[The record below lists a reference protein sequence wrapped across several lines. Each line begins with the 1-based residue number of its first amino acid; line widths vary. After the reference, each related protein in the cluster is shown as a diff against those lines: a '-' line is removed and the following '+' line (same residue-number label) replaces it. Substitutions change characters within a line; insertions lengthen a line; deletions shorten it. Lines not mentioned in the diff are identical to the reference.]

1 MKRVLSAFVSFFAA
15 VALWAQSS
23 INVSVPNVVS
33 VNEQFNLTFTV
44 DGSDKPSDFKWE
56 VSDDFQLVWGPQRGH
71 STSINTINGKTTK
84 TSQYTYTYIL
94 LPKKAGKFEIPSAV
108 VTVKGN
114 ELHSKSPVVEVV
126 NDGQPSSSGEET
138 QNRPSRNNPANIS
151 DDDIFL
157 KFSLSRTNAVVGE
170 PIVATLKLYQRV
182 NISGFEGAKF
192 PSFNGFWSQEIEAP
206 SNIEFQRESLDDK
219 IYNTALL
226 RKYILIPQQSGT
238 LTIDPA
244 ELVCLINIRVSGGG
258 GSIFD
263 SFFDDY
269 RTIRKRVTSPA
280 FKVNVAALPSGA
292 PASYSGGVGKFDIS
306 AKLSKDALKAHEA
319 ASVIVTVRGKG
330 NVSLVEAP
338 QFNLPPDFEAYDIKT
353 TEKID
358 PGSGGTSG
366 SKVFEYPFIPRSH
379 GEFVLDPIEFSYF
392 DVDSKRYVT
401 LKTDPIDINV
411 ERVEGYEG
419 PTAVNVPSGV
429 NRTGVKSL
437 NTDIRF
443 ISTKNPGL
451 KAKGSFLLGSLAFW
465 IVLALLVLS
474 AVLAWASFRKLA
486 ERRRDV
492 VGAKTRKAT
501 KMALKRLKL
510 AEDYLRKNLYSAFY
524 EELHKALL
532 GYVSDKLNMGA
543 SELSKEHISDIFAER
558 GISDELISGYI
569 ALLEA
574 CDFARYSPSSGYEAM
589 AKHYDDAV
597 NVISSIDSNM
607 KNKKKTAPVAKMLGF
622 ILLLGL
628 ASQPAFAENSYT
640 DSLWNAGNAFYSE
653 GKWQQALETYSSI
666 ENTTLESA
674 ALYYNI
680 ANTYFKEN
688 NISGA
693 ILYYER
699 ALKLDPSYKD
709 AKYNLEIAR
718 ERTQDRIDVVPEFIL
733 KTWSR
738 QICYVFDSNTWT
750 VFFLLF
756 VAATLALVLLF
767 LLGSRPALRKTGFF
781 TAIVTLLLAVC
792 CICFASWQKSDYQ
805 TLDSA
810 IVTRPVVSV
819 KSSPG
824 ADASKDLFILHEG
837 TKVKIVDSVGSWY
850 NIELADGRQGWM
862 QAPDME
868 II

>member
-1 MKRVLSAFVSFFAA
+1 MKRALSVLISVFAA
-15 VALWAQSS
+15 AALWAQSS
-23 INVSVPNVVS
+23 ISVNVPNVVS

-84 TSQYTYTYIL
+84 SSQYTYTYIL
-94 LPKKAGKFEIPSAV
+94 LPKKAGKFAIPSAV

-114 ELHSKSPVVEVV
+114 ELHSKSPVIEVV
-126 NDGQPSSSGEET
+126 NDGHSSSSAQDT
-138 QNRPSRNNPANIS
+138 QDRPARNNPANIS
-151 DDDIFL
+151 DDDVFL
-157 KFSLSRTNAVVGE
+157 KFSLSRTNVVVGA

-306 AKLSKDALKAHEA
+306 AKLSKDDLKAHEA

-330 NVSLVEAP
+330 NVSLVGAP

-353 TEKID
+353 TEKLD

-366 SKVFEYPFIPRSH
+366 SKVFEYPFIPRSY

-392 DVDSKRYVT
+392 DVDSKKYVT

-411 ERVEGYEG
+411 EKVEGYEG
-419 PTAVNVPSGV
+419 PASVSVPSGV

-443 ISTKNPGL
+443 ISTRNPGL
-451 KAKGSFLLGSLAFW
+451 KAKGSFFIGSVAFW
-465 IVLALLVLS
+465 ILLAILLLS
-474 AVLAWASFRKLA
+474 AVAVWAAFRKLA

-501 KMALKRLKL
+501 KMALKRLKV
-510 AEDYLRKNLYSAFY
+510 ADDYLGKNLYSAFY

-543 SELSKEHISDIFAER
+543 SELSKEHISEMLAER
-558 GISDELISGYI
+558 GIPEELISGYI

-574 CDFARYSPSSGYEAM
+574 CDFARYSPSGGYEAM
-589 AKHYDDAV
+589 ARHYDDAV
-597 NVISSIDSNM
+597 NVISSMDSNM
-607 KNKKKTAPVAKMLGF
+607 KIKKNTAPVAKMLGF
-622 ILLLGL
+622 VLFLGL
-628 ASQPAFAENSYT
+628 VSQPVWAENSYV
-640 DSLWNAGNAFYSE
+640 DSLWNAGNALYSE
-653 GKWQQALETYSSI
+653 GKWQQAREAYSAI
-666 ENTTLESA
+666 ESTTLESA

-688 NISGA
+688 NISRA

-718 ERTQDRIDVVPEFIL
+718 ERTQDRIDVIPEFIL

-756 VAATLALVLLF
+756 VAATLALLLLF
-767 LLGSRPALRKTGFF
+767 LLGSRIALRKTGFF
-781 TAIVTLLLAVC
+781 TAIVTLLMAVC
-792 CICFASWQKSDYQ
+792 CVCFASWQKSGYQ

-810 IVTRPVVSV
+810 IVTRPVVSI

-862 QAPDME
+862 QVSDIE